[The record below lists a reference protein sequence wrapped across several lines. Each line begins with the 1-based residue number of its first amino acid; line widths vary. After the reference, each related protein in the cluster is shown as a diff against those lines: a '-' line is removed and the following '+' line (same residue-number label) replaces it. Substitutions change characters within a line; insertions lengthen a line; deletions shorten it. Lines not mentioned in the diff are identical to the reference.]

1 MKLKHFKIDPAR
13 DQLAVDVEFYQMD
26 LTSVVNGARRNGRV
40 TDDDLL
46 PSWTKFNAAPPW
58 AKGFFIYM
66 LESVFIDKH
75 YHKEVSIAKQFLYR
89 EEEKARCA
97 IMFLGQIDNDFLDI
111 AEIYAREALPGYHVK
126 ALYGKGT
133 HKGKKI
139 TNYNSEK
146 VAKETIEI
154 ASKEKAP
161 VLFLASQMAQRS
173 FSIPELTE
181 VYLAY
186 DGGENGATIQK
197 MSRALTPYK
206 PGKVGKVISL
216 SFDPN
221 RDDKFD
227 ALIIETALNYNKTH
241 DKKSA
246 KEAMRDVLDT
256 IDIFQ
261 CTPRGSVKINVDAYL
276 QQLTERDGGLTR
288 VIGKIADLTQL
299 TEEEIYALAN
309 GNTDYFR
316 TETVAKTDKG
326 KTRLTKKANKRG
338 GGEKDLS
345 LKEIQK
351 AREAI
356 VTIAENL
363 DFIIHGT
370 GADTLTSA
378 LLIIHKNKGFQQT
391 IEETFGVPFALVDE
405 LLVRGVI
412 NREFVELQFD
422 R

>member
-1 MKLKHFKIDPAR
+1 MKLEHFRIDRAR
-13 DQLAVDVEFYQMD
+13 DRLVVDVEFYQMD
-26 LTSVVNGARRNGRV
+26 LTSVVNGARRGGVVIN
-40 TDDDLL
+40 DDLL
-46 PSWTKFNAAPPW
+46 PSWAKFNEAPPW
-58 AKGFFIYM
+58 AKGFFVYM
-66 LESVFIDKH
+66 LESIFLAKH
-75 YHKEVSIAKQFLYR
+75 SHNDVNIEVQFEDYNETHIAM
-89 EEEKARCA
+89 
-97 IMFLGQIDNDFLDI
+97 MFLGKIRNEFL
-111 AEIYAREALPGYHVK
+111 EIVEKYAIEALPGYHVQ
-126 ALYGKGT
+126 ALYGDGE
-133 HKGKKI
+133 HNRQKI
-139 TNYNSEK
+139 TNRNAEK
-146 VAKETIEI
+146 IAKEAIEV
-154 ASKEKAP
+154 ALKSKKP

-181 VYLAY
+181 LYLAY

-276 QQLTERDGGLTR
+276 QQLTKRNGLSR

-299 TEEEIYALAN
+299 SEEEISALAS

-316 TETVAKTDKG
+316 IETVAKTDKG
-326 KTRLTKKANKRG
+326 KTRLIKKANKRDG
-338 GGEKDLS
+338 AEKDLS
-345 LKEIQK
+345 LKERQK

-363 DFIIHGT
+363 DIIIYGT

-378 LLIIHKNKGFQQT
+378 LVILHKNEEFQQT
-391 IEETFGVPFALVDE
+391 VEEEFGVPFAFIE
-405 LLVRGVI
+405 TLLVRGVI
-412 NREFVELQFD
+412 NQEFVELQFD